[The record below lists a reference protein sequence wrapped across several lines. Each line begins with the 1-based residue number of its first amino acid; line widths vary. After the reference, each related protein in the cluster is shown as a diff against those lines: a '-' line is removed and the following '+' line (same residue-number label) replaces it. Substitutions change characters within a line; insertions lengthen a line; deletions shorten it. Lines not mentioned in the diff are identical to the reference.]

1 MGSIRGNVV
10 TNGMDGTE
18 FVGTDGKRVN
28 FEIVFGTGMINKIE
42 FMIDALAF
50 IMAREGFGS

>member
-1 MGSIRGNVV
+1 
-10 TNGMDGTE
+10 MDGTE